1 MTRQALLV
9 RRGTT
14 VLAVILA
21 LTVGFLAI
29 RVASAWTAASA
40 PLSVSPG
47 SVATLQQQLD
57 AERARTAAL
66 TAEIERLVADSD
78 QLSAAVEAA
87 RAQIGQESEHTAQV
101 SADLEAAQSR
111 LRDLEKAIL
120 DARAAL
126 ARQRTTAITTTTIQA
141 APAREHDDEDEER
154 EDHEEDEE
162 HDDD

>member
-1 MTRQALLV
+1 MTRQALLL
-9 RRGTT
+9 RRGAT

-21 LTVGFLAI
+21 LTVGFFAI

-87 RAQIGQESEHTAQV
+87 RAQIGQETEHTAQV
-101 SADLEAAQSR
+101 SADLEAAQKR
-111 LRDLEKAIL
+111 LRDLEKAIR
-120 DARAAL
+120 DARAGL
-126 ARQRTTAITTTTIQA
+126 ARQRATAITTTTVQA
-141 APAREHDDEDEER
+141 APAREHDDED
-154 EDHEEDEE
+154 DHEDEEHEE